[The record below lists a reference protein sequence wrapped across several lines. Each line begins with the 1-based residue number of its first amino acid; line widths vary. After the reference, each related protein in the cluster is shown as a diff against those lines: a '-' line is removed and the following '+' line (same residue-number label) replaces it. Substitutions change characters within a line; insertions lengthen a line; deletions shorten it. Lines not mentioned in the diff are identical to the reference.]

1 MKSYFKILKPL
12 DVWIVLVLVLLS
24 FVPTILFSHQ
34 QTKAM
39 EEDSDLYAIIS
50 VDNQEVKT
58 INLSRNKETQ
68 IFDIHSDDGGINR
81 VEVKQDKIRVIY
93 ANCPDQIDVKQGEIS
108 RPGETIICLPHKF
121 VIKIVAKNM
130 DHDDL
135 IISS

>member
-1 MKSYFKILKPL
+1 MKSYLKILKPL
-12 DVWIVLVLVLLS
+12 DGIIILVLVFLS
-24 FVPTILFSHQ
+24 FVPMVLFSHQ

-39 EEDSDLYAIIS
+39 EQDADLYAVIT

-58 INLSRNKETQ
+58 INLSKNEGTQ
-68 IFDIHSDDGGINR
+68 VFDIHSDNGGINR
-81 VEVKQDKIRVIY
+81 VEVKQDKIRVIH

-121 VIKIVAKNM
+121 VIEIIAKNM
-130 DHDDL
+130 EHDDL